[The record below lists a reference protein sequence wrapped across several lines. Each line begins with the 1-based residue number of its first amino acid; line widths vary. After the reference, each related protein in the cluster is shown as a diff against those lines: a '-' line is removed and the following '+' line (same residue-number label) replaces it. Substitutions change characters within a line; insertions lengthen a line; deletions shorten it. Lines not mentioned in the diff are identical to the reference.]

1 MDSITFDILANKLKN
16 APQSVLESVLES
28 VSTYVDTLIEPTP
41 ISKNHTLSK
50 EQQQLLDNQINSDKS
65 TYTKAETLYS
75 DLKKKYEL

>member
-1 MDSITFDILANKLKN
+1 MDSITFDLLANKLKN

-50 EQQQLLDNQINSDKS
+50 ENNNYWIIKSILTNQLI
-65 TYTKAETLYS
+65 
-75 DLKKKYEL
+75 LKPKRSILI

>member
-1 MDSITFDILANKLKN
+1 MDAITFDLLAKKLKN
-16 APQSVLESVLES
+16 APQSVLERVIA
-28 VSTYVDTLIEPTP
+28 YVDTLIEPATV
-41 ISKNHTLSK
+41 SKTYTLTK

>member
-1 MDSITFDILANKLKN
+1 MDTITFDLLANKLKN
-16 APQSVLESVLES
+16 APQSVLERVIA
-28 VSTYVDTLIEPTP
+28 YVDTLIEPTT
-41 ISKNHTLSK
+41 ISKTYTLTK

>member
-1 MDSITFDILANKLKN
+1 MDSINFDLLANKL
-16 APQSVLESVLES
+16 S
-28 VSTYVDTLIEPTP
+28 
-41 ISKNHTLSK
+41 SKTHTLTK

>member
-1 MDSITFDILANKLKN
+1 MDTITFNLLANKLKN
-16 APQSVLESVLES
+16 APQSVLERVIA
-28 VSTYVDTLIEPTP
+28 YVDTLIEPTT
-41 ISKNHTLSK
+41 ISKSYTLTK